1 MSWEKHPKYKKAK
14 AQFIS
19 ELSVTTLNNLH
30 YNLPRVMFI
39 CGGDPKYFKN
49 RETLETYI
57 RKHNSLYLTFR
68 AEYAWETISKAGE
81 RHNINALSLEEWL
94 ADFSDVVLILVES
107 FGTVAELG
115 AFSSSPALR
124 KKLLPILEKA
134 FEKDE
139 SFINTGPVR
148 WVNNESRYAPCIYT
162 NFKTILTCIPEVEE
176 RINIR
181 PPSTPST
188 DNTNGK
194 HRFTRKVLLFFI
206 LQIVTSLGPISTD
219 EIIEICNETIN
230 LKEKKTISLILSL
243 GVALEIFESTNHSGE
258 QFFSCHDFE
267 KLFRHSST
275 QSLLHRIQRSRA
287 RALSSLL
294 SIDDYRAVLR
304 KAIINAN

>member
-1 MSWEKHPKYKKAK
+1 MTWEKHPKYKKAK

-19 ELSVTTLNNLH
+19 EISVTSLNNLH
-30 YNLPRVMFI
+30 YHLPRILFI
-39 CGGDPKYFKN
+39 CGGDPKYFRN
-49 RETLETYI
+49 REILESYI
-57 RKHNSLYLTFR
+57 RKHNNLYLTFR

-81 RHNINALSLEEWL
+81 RHNLNALSLEEWL

-107 FGTVAELG
+107 FGTVAEFG

-124 KKLLPILEKA
+124 KKLLPILEKN
-134 FEKDE
+134 FERDE

-162 NFKTILTCIPEVEE
+162 NFKTVLTCIPEIEE

-181 PPSTPST
+181 APNISSN

-194 HRFTRKVLLFFI
+194 YKFTRKVLLFFT
-206 LQIVTSLGPISTD
+206 LQIIASLGPISTK
-219 EIIEICNETIN
+219 EIIEICSEIIN
-230 LKEKKTISLILSL
+230 FKDRKTISLILSL
-243 GVALEIFESTNHSGE
+243 GVALEIFESNTHKEE

-267 KLFRHSST
+267 KLFRHQST
-275 QSLLHRIQRSRA
+275 QSLLHRIQRSRT

-304 KAIINAN
+304 KAIENAS